1 MVKQIL
7 FMITAGVLAVVV
19 TQSVHAAPFKDI
31 AVPEM
36 VDEAPAGFDLPTD
49 R

>member
-1 MVKQIL
+1 MSKQIL
-7 FMITAGVLAVVV
+7 FMITAGMLAVVV
-19 TQSVHAAPFKDI
+19 TPAVHATPFKDI

-36 VDEAPAGFDLPTD
+36 VDEAPAGRDLPSD